1 MPSVTK
7 YWKLYRKCQERN
19 IGRFQWSRLTQQEQS
34 DTPCESKRNQITT
47 PTKLDSAS
55 VRFTASMAAN
65 ATLSRIPP
73 QYWKML
79 EDTSRYLP
87 PPRSA
92 SDTIHLHL
100 HYTINTAIHEPSS
113 IKYNLYCILNNTVQ
127 NVTTV
132 YKSPLIFHKNPK
144 KTLLPSIHEIY
155 CKLVENLVMRNI
167 LQTSWKSRYE
177 KNMFKYPTKSEKLLV
192 ISES

>member
-1 MPSVTK
+1 MIKTHTAGTK
-7 YWKLYRKCQERN
+7 WHTLWEQEKPDYYTNQAGFGIHQIHCINGSQRN
-19 IGRFQWSRLTQQEQS
+19 AFKNSTTVLENAGRHQS
-34 DTPCESKRNQITT
+34 
-47 PTKLDSAS
+47 
-55 VRFTASMAAN
+55 
-65 ATLSRIPP
+65 LS
-73 QYWKML
+73 
-79 EDTSRYLP
+79 P
-87 PPRSA
+87 PPPHIKRSA
-92 SDTIHLHL
+92 SDTVHLHL